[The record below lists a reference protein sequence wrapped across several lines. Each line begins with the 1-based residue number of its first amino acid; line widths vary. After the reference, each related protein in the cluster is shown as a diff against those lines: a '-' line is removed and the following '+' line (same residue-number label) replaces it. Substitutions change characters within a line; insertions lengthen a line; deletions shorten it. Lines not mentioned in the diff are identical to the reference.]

1 MNQEDQEIINSFKQ
15 VVEYFAKKSTFEI
28 VNQYKNL
35 FENALEDVPQKHE
48 FSSLLEAYRNSSPKA
63 DINITFDEDIKRISS
78 KNRYLTQILTQLNE
92 LKKNSAPI
100 IQNLKCISEID
111 VFAIESIIESAERI
125 DLFNIE
131 SERNLISQLS
141 LKELT
146 NSLQSISNAFFILKS
161 VLPFTKG
168 NIIIIKAILYNWVI
182 NFFRIYVHWLED

>member
-28 VNQYKNL
+28 VSQYNFF
-35 FENALEDVPQKHE
+35 FENALEDVSQKHE

>member
-28 VNQYKNL
+28 VSQYNFF
-35 FENALEDVPQKHE
+35 FENALEDVSQKHE

-78 KNRYLTQILTQLNE
+78 KNRYLTQILTQLHE

-131 SERNLISQLS
+131 SERNLTSQLG
-141 LKELT
+141 LKALT
-146 NSLQSISNAFFILKS
+146 NNLQAISNAFFILKS

-168 NIIIIKAILYNWVI
+168 NMTICYLFLLYL
-182 NFFRIYVHWLED
+182 F

>member
-1 MNQEDQEIINSFKQ
+1 MNQDQEIINSFKRI
-15 VVEYFAKKSTFEI
+15 VEYFAKKSTFEI
-28 VNQYKNL
+28 VSQYKKI
-35 FENALEDVPQKHE
+35 FENALENVPQKHE

-131 SERNLISQLS
+131 SERNLTSQLS

-146 NSLQSISNAFFILKS
+146 NTLQAISNAFFILKS
-161 VLPFTKG
+161 ELPFTKG
-168 NIIIIKAILYNWVI
+168 NIIIIKAILDNWII
-182 NFFRIYVHWLED
+182 NFFRIYVHWCQD

>member
-28 VNQYKNL
+28 VSQYKNL
-35 FENALEDVPQKHE
+35 FENALENVPQKHE

-63 DINITFDEDIKRISS
+63 IKITFDQDIKRISS
-78 KNRYLTQILTQLNE
+78 KNRYLTQILTQLHE

-100 IQNLKCISEID
+100 IQNLKCISEIN
-111 VFAIESIIESAERI
+111 VFTIESIIESAERI

-161 VLPFTKG
+161 ELPFTKG
-168 NIIIIKAILYNWVI
+168 NIIIIKAILDNWII
-182 NFFRIYVHWLED
+182 NFFRIYVHWCQD

>member
-28 VNQYKNL
+28 VSQYKNL
-35 FENALEDVPQKHE
+35 FENALEGVPQKHE

-63 DINITFDEDIKRISS
+63 IKITFDQDIKRISS
-78 KNRYLTQILTQLNE
+78 KNRYLTQILTQLHE

-100 IQNLKCISEID
+100 IQNLKCISEIN
-111 VFAIESIIESAERI
+111 VFTIESIIESAERI

-131 SERNLISQLS
+131 SERNLTSQLG
-141 LKELT
+141 LKALT
-146 NSLQSISNAFFILKS
+146 NNLQAISNAFFILKS

-168 NIIIIKAILYNWVI
+168 NMTICYLFLLY
-182 NFFRIYVHWLED
+182 FF